1 MRVCI
6 LGVGLSS
13 FTLAKALVNQNIY
26 VEILSLNKP
35 LPINKTRTIG
45 ISESNVNFFNLK
57 ILNIEKILWKL
68 NKIEIFTDNLRQEKI
83 IKFEN
88 NNKYL
93 FSIVKNYEL
102 IDLLKKSLKK
112 NKYFKLFNLKNN
124 FSYKNYDLV
133 VNTDQN
139 NNLTKKFFSKKIIKK
154 YNSFAYT
161 TVIKHEKI
169 VNNIATQIFTKK
181 GPIAFLPVSD
191 NETSIVYS
199 VHNSNNN
206 KDNIKKLIE
215 NNNIKYKIKKIGQIE
230 KFELKSLILRSY
242 YHENILAFGDLLHKI
257 HPLAGQGFNMTIR
270 DTQILIEI
278 IRDKISLG
286 LPIDNSVSNQFEK
299 KIKHKNYLFSNG
311 IDLIYELFNF
321 ERRYNNTFI
330 SKSVQ
335 LFGRNRSLNKFF
347 TKVADQGFIF

>member
-181 GPIAFLPVSD
+181 GPIAFLPISD

-270 DTQILIEI
+270 DIMILIKI
-278 IRDKISLG
+278 IQNKISLG
-286 LPIDNSVSNQFEK
+286 LPLDRSVNIEFEK
-299 KIKHKNYLFSNG
+299 KLKHKNFMFSNG
-311 IDLIYELFNF
+311 VDLIHEIFNL
-321 ERRYNNTFI
+321 ERKIKSNII
-330 SKSVQ
+330 SKSIKI
-335 LFGRNRSLNKFF
+335 LGKNPSIKNFL
-347 TKVADQGFIF
+347 TEVADKGITI